1 MTPEILVLT
10 LGALLTIAQFV
21 LMAVPANIQLGPRY
35 TTGPRDK
42 PAELHGKAGRLHR
55 ALNNMF
61 EAMVLYTAA
70 AVAVSRTG
78 AAAFTAACAWV
89 WLAARVI
96 YIPLYAY
103 GIGPWRSY
111 VWAVG
116 LLATTLMLIAA
127 LL

>member
-10 LGALLTIAQFV
+10 LGALLTIFQIV
-21 LMAVPANIQLGPRY
+21 LMAIPANMQLGPRY
-35 TTGPRDK
+35 TMGPRDK

-55 ALNNMF
+55 AMGNMF
-61 EAMVLYTAA
+61 EAMVLYIAA
-70 AVAVSRTG
+70 AVAVTYAG
-78 AAAFTAACAWV
+78 GTAFTAACAWV
-89 WLAARVI
+89 WLAARVL

-103 GIGPWRSY
+103 GISPWRSY

-116 LLATTLMLIAA
+116 LLANALMLIAA

>member
-1 MTPEILVLT
+1 MTPEILVLA
-10 LGALLTIAQFV
+10 LGALLTIVQIV
-21 LMAVPANIQLGPRY
+21 LVAIPANVQLGPRY

-42 PAELHGKAGRLHR
+42 PAELHGKAGRLRR

-70 AVAVSRTG
+70 AVAVTHAGGS
-78 AAAFTAACAWV
+78 AFTAACAWV
-89 WLAARVI
+89 WLAARIV

-111 VWAVG
+111 VWMVG
-116 LLATTLMLIAA
+116 LLATILMLIAA